1 MFGGLDDAEDC
12 FRRVVELR
20 PRHPE
25 AKSMLAMSL
34 FRLGSLTEAK
44 RLYYQLIEQYPENP
58 SLLANLVTILMR
70 QGSLEEAEDILQSF
84 LQISPKDT
92 KIHSQL
98 ATIYR
103 HRGDLEQARAH
114 YLLAGANTSAE
125 DVLEKLQTQ
134 GDAPEAGRDELTK
147 VLTELANIS
156 EADELHFEG
165 IDLEVDEPVVRD
177 LKSWKSLLVF
187 FCRQSETFEQRLD
200 RMMPASLLNLRHPP
214 ATHPSRKAWPTP
226 ATKLNQ

>member
-1 MFGGLDDAEDC
+1 MTHKGNSHPPANGQGTQHPSDDDVLHFLRVGNECVRAENWSDAEDC

-84 LQISPKDT
+84 LQISPKD
-92 KIHSQL
+92 KNPQSVSNHLSSQRRPR
-98 ATIYR
+98 AS
-103 HRGDLEQARAH
+103 ARA
-114 YLLAGANTSAE
+114 LPAGGCEHFGGRCPRKTS
-125 DVLEKLQTQ
+125 D
-134 GDAPEAGRDELTK
+134 
-147 VLTELANIS
+147 
-156 EADELHFEG
+156 
-165 IDLEVDEPVVRD
+165 
-177 LKSWKSLLVF
+177 
-187 FCRQSETFEQRLD
+187 
-200 RMMPASLLNLRHPP
+200 
-214 ATHPSRKAWPTP
+214 SR
-226 ATKLNQ
+226 